1 MSESSEAKLLA
12 DWLQS
17 PPGTPAPEG
26 LDADVVAA
34 VYALRPDLAPPLRLT
49 LDDVLGSVN
58 SGSFATGAPARKD
71 AARVAGRVEQRSGDA
86 PRSDAPRSDAPRSDA
101 PRGTAAPRAA
111 PKRAWWAIPGV
122 GLVVAAAAVTLI
134 AVRAGRGL
142 SPESPE
148 VARLS
153 EMPASAPV
161 GGASEEMATK
171 PKEADGAAPD
181 VVAPEGVGRP
191 DVALEASSEGLARA
205 PQTAAPGRA
214 ESRAPVGASGAASG
228 AVAASG
234 AASDATAIAETLADG
249 DAAASEL
256 AAAPAVPA
264 AASPPPSSAAGY
276 GQVSA
281 EAAAP
286 VEKRSSAKAAAKN
299 EEQDAEQDRYRT
311 AADDAEL
318 AGATSGASVAPS
330 DYNSSFYSAYP
341 DIAAAYGTAI
351 RLEASGRYAEAVSAF
366 SGFLTSARSD
376 VAQDAAWHVGR
387 SLRALGRLDDAL
399 TTVSAGLRRGS
410 TNTPYR
416 ANLYALQGDLYS
428 AQGRSAEAQK
438 AWAEAARLN
447 AVRR

>member
-26 LDADVVAA
+26 LGADVVAG

-49 LDDVLGSVN
+49 LDEVLGSV
-58 SGSFATGAPARKD
+58 SAGPFAGASTRKD
-71 AARVAGRVEQRSGDA
+71 AARVAERVDLRASVE
-86 PRSDAPRSDAPRSDA
+86 PR
-101 PRGTAAPRAA
+101 RAA
-111 PKRAWWAIPGV
+111 ASRAGSRRVWWAIPGV

-134 AVRAGRGL
+134 AVRVGRGL

-153 EMPASAPV
+153 EMPAAAPV

-171 PKEADGAAPD
+171 PAEADGVAPD
-181 VVAPEGVGRP
+181 GVAPEGVGRP
-191 DVALEASSEGLARA
+191 DVALEAASEGLARA

-214 ESRAPVGASGAASG
+214 ESRAPMGASGAASG
-228 AVAASG
+228 AVSASDAP
-234 AASDATAIAETLADG
+234 AASDTLAETLADG
-249 DAAASEL
+249 DAAASELAASEL

-264 AASPPPSSAAGY
+264 AASPPPSSGSGY
-276 GQVSA
+276 GQVAA
-281 EAAAP
+281 EAKAP
-286 VEKRSSAKAAAKN
+286 AEKRSSAKAAPKD
-299 EEQDAEQDRYRT
+299 EEQDRSRS

-318 AGATSGASVAPS
+318 AGATSGASVAPR
-330 DYNSSFYSAYP
+330 DYNSSFYTAYP
-341 DIAAAYGTAI
+341 DITAAYSAAI
-351 RLEASGRYAEAVSAF
+351 RLEASGRYTEAVSAF
-366 SGFLTSARSD
+366 SGFLTSARTD

-410 TNTPYR
+410 ANTPYR
-416 ANLYALQGDLYS
+416 SNLYALQGDLYS

-447 AVRR
+447 AARR